1 VTRKL
6 LIVTALLEVATGM
19 ALLASPAV
27 PVALLLGAALD
38 TPGGLAVGR
47 VAGAAVLS
55 LGLACWWARHDGQGR
70 SGRAV
75 VAAMLAYNVVVVA
88 VLAQARIGLGVTGVG
103 FWPAAGLHTALAV
116 WCIACLRP
124 FNPSKGER

>member
-1 VTRKL
+1 MTRRL

-38 TPGGLAVGR
+38 TPGVLTVGR

-55 LGLACWWARHDGQGR
+55 LGLACWWARHDGQSR

-75 VAAMLAYNVVVVA
+75 VAGMLVYNVAVVA
-88 VLAQARIGLGVTGVG
+88 VLVQARIGPGVTGVG
-103 FWPAAGLHTALAV
+103 LWPAAGLHTALAV
-116 WCIACLRP
+116 WCIACLWP
-124 FNPSKGER
+124 FNSSQG